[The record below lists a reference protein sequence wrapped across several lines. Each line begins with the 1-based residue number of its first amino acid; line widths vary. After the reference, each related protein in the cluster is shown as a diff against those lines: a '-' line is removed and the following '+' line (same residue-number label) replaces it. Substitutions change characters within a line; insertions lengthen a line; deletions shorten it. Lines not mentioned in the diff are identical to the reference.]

1 MITLLA
7 FIGAIALLVV
17 FHELGHYWVARRCGV
32 KVLRFSI
39 GFGKVI
45 YCKRLSVSPFDKA
58 TSTSPSVLSGV
69 EGSGQAQDR
78 GTEWVISAVPLGG
91 YVKMLDEHEG
101 EVAAEDLKYAFNRKP
116 VLQRMAI
123 VIAGPLANFLLAILL
138 YWVLF
143 MHGVQGLK
151 PTLGEVPL
159 GSPAAFAQMQPGET
173 ILSVNGEAI
182 PSWQELR
189 WTLLELAL
197 RQGEVKIEARSAQG
211 EKFFHLLDMSGL
223 EAKDLD
229 GEFFDKLGL
238 HLYQP
243 IVQPVIGKVAESS
256 VAQRAGL
263 QEGDRVLRAN
273 GITMQRWLE
282 VVEMV
287 RTHPGQAVQLDI
299 QRGEKTLSIAVVP
312 QAVAESDP
320 KNSWPGTRKT
330 VGKIGAA
337 PQVDSAAWQAML
349 TEVTYDPYEAFV
361 RSLRKTWETS
371 VISLKMMGKM
381 VMGEISI
388 KNLSGPI
395 TIADYAGQSAE
406 MGLAAYL
413 GFLALIS
420 ISLGVLNL
428 LPIPLLDGGHLLYY
442 VAELVKGSPVSEQVW
457 EIGQKIGIALLGTLM
472 VFAIYNDINRL
483 ISG

>member
-7 FIGAIALLVV
+7 FVGAIALLVV

-32 KVLRFSI
+32 RVLRFSV

-45 YCKRLSVSPFDKA
+45 YSKRFANS
-58 TSTSPSVLSGV
+58 
-69 EGSGQAQDR
+69 
-78 GTEWVISAVPLGG
+78 GTEWVISAIPLGG
-91 YVKMLDEHEG
+91 YVKMLDEREG
-101 EVAAEDLKYAFNRKP
+101 EVAPEDLPYTFNRQP
-116 VLQRMAI
+116 VLRRMAI
-123 VIAGPLANFLLAILL
+123 VVAGPLANFMLAIML

-143 MHGVQGLK
+143 VHGVPGLK
-151 PTLGEVPL
+151 PVLGEVPP

-173 ILSVNGEAI
+173 IISINGETI

-189 WTLLELAL
+189 WSLLELAL

-211 EKFFHLLDMSGL
+211 EPLFHLLDIGGL

-238 HLYQP
+238 HLYRP
-243 IVQPVIGKVAESS
+243 VILPVIGRIAENS

-263 QEGDRVLRAN
+263 QEGDRILRAN
-273 GITMQRWLE
+273 GVAMQYWDELVE
-282 VVEMV
+282 VV
-287 RTHPGQAVQLDI
+287 RKHPGQTVRLDI
-299 QRGEKTLSIAVVP
+299 QRGEMTSSIELVP
-312 QAVAESDP
+312 QAAAESGP
-320 KNSWPGTRKT
+320 KNSGPGTRKT

-337 PQVDSAAWQAML
+337 PQVDNAAWQAML
-349 TEVTYDPYEAFV
+349 TEVSYGPFEAFS

-371 VISLKMMGKM
+371 IITLKMLGKM
-381 VMGEISI
+381 VLGEVSM

-406 MGLAAYL
+406 MGVAAYL

-428 LPIPLLDGGHLLYY
+428 LPVPLLDGGHLLYY
-442 VAELVKGSPVSEQVW
+442 VAELVKGSPVSEQAW
-457 EIGQKIGIALLGTLM
+457 EVGQKIGIALLGMLM